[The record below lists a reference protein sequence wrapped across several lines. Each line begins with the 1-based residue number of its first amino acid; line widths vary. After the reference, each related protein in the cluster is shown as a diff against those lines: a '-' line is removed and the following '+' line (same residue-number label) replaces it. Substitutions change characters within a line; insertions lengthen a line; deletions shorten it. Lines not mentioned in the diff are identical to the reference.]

1 MSSINLAILLDK
13 AINYNSGRLRP
24 VHIALYAVIIR
35 LFDRNG
41 YPETLPLPSDMVM
54 ARAGIMNG
62 KTFRKTISELE
73 QLGLLKVV
81 EKAKNQHSAVTVKLS
96 NLPDHLPDQKLD
108 RHENLPD
115 QKLDKHENLPDQKL
129 DKQNLPD
136 QKLDRH
142 ENLPDQKLD
151 KHENLPDQKLDKQNL
166 PDHKMNRHENLP
178 DQKLDKHENLP
189 DQKLD
194 KQNLPDQMPDQKLDR
209 QIEFCETEK
218 NIDTDGNISNNG
230 HFSDFVTSGEN
241 LPDQNL
247 DRQTDIYI
255 LYNNNNIDSNK
266 EYNKEINNIINNKH
280 ICQIFEKNEETKP
293 SKKKEKSCAKKENDD
308 GSFERFWG
316 MYPVER
322 HSNMKY
328 CREYWYNRLTDDER
342 QAIIERL
349 PAYIASVSDTK
360 YLKLTEFFFK
370 NQKFRDEA
378 FMHAGIN
385 GNGKNGSGGNGR
397 LSEVKDLRTSTDYS
411 EAIAKMNYCQRNN
424 IPQSEWKKIDWTK
437 IDLNQYKS

>member
-1 MSSINLAILLDK
+1 MPKSNIFMSGNSFVNRLDLAIDGY
-13 AINYNSGRLRP
+13 AGRLRP
-24 VHIALYAVIIR
+24 THIALYTVILR
-35 LFDRNG
+35 HFERNG
-41 YPETLPLPSDMVM
+41 YPETLPLPTDMVM

-81 EKAKNQHSAVTVKLS
+81 EKAKNQYMTIVVGLN
-96 NLPDHLPDQKLD
+96 NLPDH
-108 RHENLPD
+108 
-115 QKLDKHENLPDQKL
+115 LPDQKL

-136 QKLDRH
+136 QKMDRH
-142 ENLPDQKLD
+142 ENLPDQKLV
-151 KHENLPDQKLDKQNL
+151 KHEI
-166 PDHKMNRHENLP
+166 
-178 DQKLDKHENLP
+178 LP

-194 KQNLPDQMPDQKLDR
+194 KQNLPDQKMVK
-209 QIEFCETEK
+209 QIEFSGNDK
-218 NIDTDGNISNNG
+218 NRENVVNPCNNG
-230 HFSDFVTSGEN
+230 QSSEIVTSGEN

-255 LYNNNNIDSNK
+255 LYNNNN
-266 EYNKEINNIINNKH
+266 NNIYNNKN
-280 ICQIFEKNEETKP
+280 ICRISGKNEETKP

-308 GSFERFWG
+308 GTFERFWA

-328 CREYWYNRLTDDER
+328 CRDYWYNKLNEKER
-342 QAIIERL
+342 QTIIDRL

-378 FMHAGIN
+378 FIHAGIN
-385 GNGKNGSGGNGR
+385 GNGKNGSWANGK
-397 LSEVKDLRTSTDYS
+397 LTEVKDLRTSTDYS

>member
-1 MSSINLAILLDK
+1 MSGNSFVNRLDLAIDGY
-13 AINYNSGRLRP
+13 AGRLRP
-24 VHIALYAVIIR
+24 THIALYTVILR
-35 LFDRNG
+35 HFERNG
-41 YPETLPLPSDMVM
+41 YPETLPLPTDMVM

-81 EKAKNQHSAVTVKLS
+81 EKAKNQYMTIVVGLN
-96 NLPDHLPDQKLD
+96 NLPDH
-108 RHENLPD
+108 
-115 QKLDKHENLPDQKL
+115 LPDQKL

-136 QKLDRH
+136 QKMDRH
-142 ENLPDQKLD
+142 ENLPDQKLV
-151 KHENLPDQKLDKQNL
+151 KHEI
-166 PDHKMNRHENLP
+166 
-178 DQKLDKHENLP
+178 LP

-194 KQNLPDQMPDQKLDR
+194 KQNLPDQKMVK
-209 QIEFCETEK
+209 QIEFSGNDK
-218 NIDTDGNISNNG
+218 NRENVVNPCNNG

-255 LYNNNNIDSNK
+255 LYNNNN
-266 EYNKEINNIINNKH
+266 NNIYNNKN
-280 ICQIFEKNEETKP
+280 ICRISGKNEETKP

-308 GSFERFWG
+308 GTFERFWA

-328 CREYWYNRLTDDER
+328 CRDYWYNKLNEKER
-342 QAIIERL
+342 QTIIDRL

-378 FMHAGIN
+378 FIHAGIN
-385 GNGKNGSGGNGR
+385 GNGKNGSWANGK
-397 LSEVKDLRTSTDYS
+397 LTEVKDLRTSTDYS

-424 IPQSEWKKIDWTK
+424 IPQSEWKNIDWSK
-437 IDLNQYKS
+437 INLNNYKS

>member
-1 MSSINLAILLDK
+1 MSGTSFVNRLDLAIDGY
-13 AINYNSGRLRP
+13 AGRLRP
-24 VHIALYAVIIR
+24 THIALYTVILR
-35 LFDRNG
+35 HFERNG

-129 DKQNLPD
+129 VKQNLPD

-151 KHENLPDQKLDKQNL
+151 
-166 PDHKMNRHENLP
+166 R
-178 DQKLDKHENLP
+178 HENLP

-397 LSEVKDLRTSTDYS
+397 LTEVKDLRTPTNYS

-424 IPQSEWKKIDWTK
+424 IPQSEWKNIDWSK
-437 IDLNQYKS
+437 INLNNYKS

>member
-1 MSSINLAILLDK
+1 MSGTSFVNRLDLAIDGY
-13 AINYNSGRLRP
+13 AGRLRP
-24 VHIALYAVIIR
+24 THIALYTVILR
-35 LFDRNG
+35 HFERNG

-108 RHENLPD
+108 KQNLPD
-115 QKLDKHENLPDQKL
+115 QKMDRHENLPDQKL

-136 QKLDRH
+136 QNLDRH
-142 ENLPDQKLD
+142 EILPDQKMV
-151 KHENLPDQKLDKQNL
+151 K
-166 PDHKMNRHENLP
+166 
-178 DQKLDKHENLP
+178 
-189 DQKLD
+189 
-194 KQNLPDQMPDQKLDR
+194 
-209 QIEFCETEK
+209 QIEFSGNDK
-218 NIDTDGNISNNG
+218 NRENVVNPCNNG
-230 HFSDFVTSGEN
+230 QIREYEPSGEN

-255 LYNNNNIDSNK
+255 LYNNNN
-266 EYNKEINNIINNKH
+266 NNIYNNNINNKN
-280 ICQIFEKNEETKP
+280 ICRISEKNEETKP

-328 CREYWYNRLTDDER
+328 CRDYWYNKLNEKER
-342 QAIIERL
+342 QTIIDRL
-349 PAYIASVSDTK
+349 PAYIASVSETK

-378 FMHAGIN
+378 FIHAGIN
-385 GNGKNGSGGNGR
+385 GNGKNGSWANGK
-397 LSEVKDLRTSTDYS
+397 LTEVKDLRTSTDYS

-424 IPQSEWKKIDWTK
+424 IPQSEWKNIDWSK
-437 IDLNQYKS
+437 INLNNYKS

>member
-1 MSSINLAILLDK
+1 MSGTSFVNRLDLAIDGY
-13 AINYNSGRLRP
+13 AGRLRP
-24 VHIALYAVIIR
+24 THIALYTVILR
-35 LFDRNG
+35 HFERNG

-73 QLGLLKVV
+73 QLGLIKVI
-81 EKAKNQHSAVTVKLS
+81 EKAKNQYMTIVVGLN
-96 NLPDHLPDQKLD
+96 NLLDQM
-108 RHENLPD
+108 PD
-115 QKLDKHENLPDQKL
+115 QKLDKHEI
-129 DKQNLPD
+129 
-136 QKLDRH
+136 
-142 ENLPDQKLD
+142 
-151 KHENLPDQKLDKQNL
+151 
-166 PDHKMNRHENLP
+166 
-178 DQKLDKHENLP
+178 LP

-194 KQNLPDQMPDQKLDR
+194 KQNLPDQMPDQKLDK